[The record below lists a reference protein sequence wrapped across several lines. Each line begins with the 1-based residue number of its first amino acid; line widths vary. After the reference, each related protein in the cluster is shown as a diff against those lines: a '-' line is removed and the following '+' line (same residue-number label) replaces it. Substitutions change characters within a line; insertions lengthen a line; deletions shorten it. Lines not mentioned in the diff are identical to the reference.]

1 MAPNPPTPSSASD
14 QALDSVHRASQAIK
28 AHPLTAWIVAASLWA
43 LGFLGPTIEAVK
55 LMLHPLPDGKLP
67 WTTTLEVA
75 IATAFIAVLN
85 VVLTCWALKSWGHPL
100 AGAGILPRRGD
111 RREWF
116 WIPAACL
123 MACGANL
130 IKIGITDYVQAWF
143 PEHTHLYRSQATTDE
158 ALPSL
163 LVTML
168 TAGPSEE
175 IVLVPGLILL
185 LVAGRCPMWLATTIA
200 VAARTAFHLYYGAP
214 VAAGV
219 IVWALLLVVIWQVT
233 GTALGAV
240 AAHVLNNLIAA
251 ISHTPGTSTHT
262 WETAYTWISVAGL
275 VLMVALIPH
284 AIRTLRGLKAA
295 STPGHRKTHLTHCPP
310 IAASFTPTPIRKA
323 AS

>member
-1 MAPNPPTPSSASD
+1 MATDPPTTTSASD
-14 QALDSVHRASQAIK
+14 RALASVRRGAQAI
-28 AHPLTAWIVAASLWA
+28 ADHPVTAWVMAAALWA
-43 LGFLGPTIEAVK
+43 LGFLFPTISAVQ
-55 LMLHPLPDGKLP
+55 LMFRPLPDGRLP
-67 WTTTLEVA
+67 WTTSLDLA
-75 IATAFIAVLN
+75 IATAVIAVAN
-85 VVLTCWALKSWGHPL
+85 VVLTCGALKIWGFSL
-100 AGAGILPRRGD
+100 TDAGILPRRN

-130 IKIGITDYVQAWF
+130 IKEVMIGHAQAWF

-185 LVAGRCPMWLATTIA
+185 LVAGRCPLWLATTIA

-240 AAHVLNNLIAA
+240 AAHMLNNLIAA
-251 ISHTPGTSTHT
+251 ISHTPGTTT
-262 WETAYTWISVAGL
+262 DAWETAYTWISLAGL
-275 VLMVALIPH
+275 VLMIALIPH
-284 AIRTLRGLKAA
+284 AIRTLRELKAT
-295 STPGHRKTHLTHCPP
+295 STPGHRNTHLTHCPP
-310 IAASFTPTPIRKA
+310 IAASFHPALTRKA
-323 AS
+323 TA

>member
-1 MAPNPPTPSSASD
+1 MTTTPHTPDSAAD
-14 QALDSVHRASQAIK
+14 RALGAARRRTQGLI
-28 AHPLTAWIVAASLWA
+28 AHPLTAWVMAGAIWA
-43 LGFLGPTIEAVK
+43 FGFLLPTIAAVY
-55 LMLHPLPDGKLP
+55 LMIHPLPDGQLP
-67 WTTTLEVA
+67 WSTHLDRA
-75 IATAFIAVLN
+75 IATAAIAAVNVGITCVLLRMWGFS
-85 VVLTCWALKSWGHPL
+85 LT
-100 AGAGILPRRGD
+100 GAGILPRRN

-130 IKIGITDYVQAWF
+130 IKEVMINHAQAWF

-168 TAGPSEE
+168 TSGPSEE

-185 LVAGRCPMWLATTIA
+185 LIAGRCPLWLATTIA

-240 AAHVLNNLIAA
+240 AAHMLNNLIAA
-251 ISHTPGTSTHT
+251 ISHAPGTTT
-262 WETAYTWISVAGL
+262 DAWETAFTWISVAGL
-275 VLMVALIPH
+275 VLMIALIPH
-284 AIRTLRGLKAA
+284 AIRTLRGLKAT
-295 STPGHRKTHLTHCPP
+295 STPGHRNTHLTHCPP
-310 IAASFTPTPIRKA
+310 IAASFHPALTRKA
-323 AS
+323 TA

>member
-1 MAPNPPTPSSASD
+1 MTITPHTPDSAAD
-14 QALDSVHRASQAIK
+14 RALGVARRRTQGLIAR
-28 AHPLTAWIVAASLWA
+28 PVTAWVMAGAIWA
-43 LGFLGPTIEAVK
+43 FGFLFPTIGAVY
-55 LMLHPLPDGKLP
+55 LMFHPLPDGQLP
-67 WTTTLEVA
+67 WSTHLERA
-75 IATAFIAVLN
+75 IATAAIAVVN
-85 VVLTCWALKSWGHPL
+85 VGMTCVLLRMWGFSL
-100 AGAGILPRRGD
+100 TGAGILPRRD

-123 MACGANL
+123 MACGANF
-130 IKIGITDYVQAWF
+130 IKEVMVDHAQAWF

-168 TAGPSEE
+168 TSGPSEE

-185 LVAGRCPMWLATTIA
+185 LVAGRCPLWLATTIA

-240 AAHVLNNLIAA
+240 AAHMLNNLIAA
-251 ISHTPGTSTHT
+251 ISHAPGTTT
-262 WETAYTWISVAGL
+262 DAWETAFTWISVAGL
-275 VLMVALIPH
+275 ILMIALIPH
-284 AIRTLRGLKAA
+284 AIRTLRGLKAT
-295 STPGHRKTHLTHCPP
+295 STPGHRNTHLTHCPP
-310 IAASFTPTPIRKA
+310 IAASFHPALTRKA
-323 AS
+323 AA

>member
-1 MAPNPPTPSSASD
+1 MDTNTPTSASNG
-14 QALDSVHRASQAIK
+14 ALASVRRGAQAISD
-28 AHPLTAWIVAASLWA
+28 HPLTMWVMAATLWA

-55 LMLHPLPDGKLP
+55 LMTHPLPDGQLP
-67 WTTTLEVA
+67 WTTSLEVA
-75 IATAFIAVLN
+75 LATAVIAVVN
-85 VVLTCWALKSWGHPL
+85 VVLMCGVLKMWGFSL
-100 AGAGILPRRGD
+100 TGAGILPRRN

-116 WIPAACL
+116 WIPAGCL

-130 IKIGITDYVQAWF
+130 IKSVMTDHAQTWF
-143 PEHTHLYRSQATTDE
+143 PEHTHLYRSHATTDE

-185 LVAGRCPMWLATTIA
+185 LVAGRCPLWLATTIA

-233 GTALGAV
+233 GSALGAV
-240 AAHVLNNLIAA
+240 AAHALNNFIAA
-251 ISHTPGTSTHT
+251 LSHSPGTTPDA
-262 WETAYTWISVAGL
+262 WESAYTWTSVAGL

-295 STPGHRKTHLTHCPP
+295 STPGHRNTHLTRCPP
-310 IAASFTPTPIRKA
+310 IAASFNPALTRKA
-323 AS
+323 TA

>member
-1 MAPNPPTPSSASD
+1 MATTPRPSTSTADRALSSLGHIA
-14 QALDSVHRASQAIK
+14 QTIAN
-28 AHPLTAWIVAASLWA
+28 HPLTMWGMAAALWV
-43 LGFLGPTIEAVK
+43 LGFLGPTRQAVK
-55 LMLHPLPDGKLP
+55 LMLHPLPDGQLP
-67 WTTTLEVA
+67 WTTNLEVA
-75 IATAFIAVLN
+75 VGTAFLAVVN
-85 VVLTCWALKSWGHPL
+85 VVLTCAMLKTWGFSL
-100 AGAGILPRRGD
+100 TNAGILPRRD
-111 RREWF
+111 HREWF

-130 IKIGITDYVQAWF
+130 IKSVMTDRALAWF

-185 LVAGRCPMWLATTIA
+185 LVAGRCPLWLATTIA

-233 GTALGAV
+233 GSALGAV

-251 ISHTPGTSTHT
+251 ISHAPGTSTDA
-262 WETAYTWISVAGL
+262 WESAYTWTSVAGL
-275 VLMVALIPH
+275 VLMIALIPH
-284 AIRTLRGLKAA
+284 AIRTLRGLKAT
-295 STPGHRKTHLTHCPP
+295 STPGHRNTHLTHCPP
-310 IAASFTPTPIRKA
+310 IAASFNPTLTRKA
-323 AS
+323 TT